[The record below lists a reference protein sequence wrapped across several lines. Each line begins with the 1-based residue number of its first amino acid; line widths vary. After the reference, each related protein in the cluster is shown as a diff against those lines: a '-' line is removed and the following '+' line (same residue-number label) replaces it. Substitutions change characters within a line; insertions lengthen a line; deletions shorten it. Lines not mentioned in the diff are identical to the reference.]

1 MDPSKWTPLLRS
13 LWVSD
18 PVEIS
23 HDDGMSRQTWSILP
37 FWPGAEASERA
48 ESVSSGLPCLHTS
61 LDGLLLELYGN
72 GMAEGDFPCN
82 PCLRALYALSALV
95 ERQGV
100 AKASSLVLVVEKLE
114 ARLPGLAAT
123 SGFEDMVMLGLR
135 HLAALVRSRVPGA
148 DVPGL
153 SSVTDSLDSM
163 MKQADKCLGVIRQ
176 VSDGL
181 CSSGDVE
188 IVEANQGMR
197 LASREGR
204 MLVLLADSGCSDEL
218 FLLADPNEWTVRAVS
233 CLGLNR
239 EVRLSEACEVVN
251 SAVIKAPAGQPAIEM
266 DLTAAEADWIQK
278 KSVGGLVFSIQHI

>member
-1 MDPSKWTPLLRS
+1 MDLSKWTPLLSSFR
-13 LWVSD
+13 VSD
-18 PVEIS
+18 PVEITP
-23 HDDGMSRQTWSILP
+23 DEGMSKQTWSILSS
-37 FWPGAEASERA
+37 WPSSEASEGA
-48 ESVSSGLPCLHTS
+48 GSLSSGLPWLRAS
-61 LDGLLLELYGN
+61 LVGLLLELYGH

-82 PCLRALYALSALV
+82 PSLQAVCTLSALV
-95 ERQGV
+95 ERQGA
-100 AKASSLVLVVEKLE
+100 AKASSLVLVLKRHE

-123 SGFEDMVMLGLR
+123 SGFEGMVMPGLR
-135 HLAALVRSRVPGA
+135 YLAALVRSRVPGG

-153 SSVTDSLDSM
+153 SAVTDSLDGM
-163 MKQADKCLGVIRQ
+163 MKQADKCLGVIRH

-188 IVEANQGMR
+188 TVEATQGLR

-204 MLVLLADSGCSDEL
+204 MLVLLADPGCPDDL
-218 FLLADPNEWTVRAVS
+218 FLLAGPNEWTVRAVS